1 MSKIRSTNTLI
12 LDLNYRELLSLELS
26 NKPSLQ
32 DRNRGTPLLIST
44 LTMRILTGF
53 KLRSPLSPSDR
64 LVFKINDILLIALL
78 TKVIRIG
85 IKKVKYK
92 RDSMGLKSSI
102 NLQMEN
108 QSAISLQSSPLMNK
122 ISLMTSPFSL

>member
-1 MSKIRSTNTLI
+1 MNKIRSTNTLI

-32 DRNRGTPLLIST
+32 DRNRGTPLPIST
-44 LTMRILTGF
+44 LTMRILTEF
-53 KLRSPLSPSDR
+53 KLLSPLSPSDR

>member
-32 DRNRGTPLLIST
+32 DRNRGTPLPIST
-44 LTMRILTGF
+44 LTMRILTEF
-53 KLRSPLSPSDR
+53 KLLSPLSPSDR